1 MASDTKN
8 AESAYVHIQA
18 AKAAPHRKE
27 LELNQAENFARLIQD
42 PVLREKVLSDIKAAR

>member
-1 MASDTKN
+1 MASDAKN
-8 AESAYVHIQA
+8 AQSAGAHIQA

-42 PVLREKVLSDIKAAR
+42 AALRERILKQIKAAC